1 METVRMALATL
12 RSNRLRSLLTM
23 VGIVIGN
30 ASVITLVGVGRG
42 AQGLAE
48 EQLSNLGA
56 NVLFVVPG
64 NNDTRRRGVAFP
76 RTLVLEDAD
85 AIAEQVPSVKRV
97 APQISSSQVVQ
108 LGARSSTSSISGIT
122 PEFLPVRSFEVSQ
135 GRFITDEDVKAA
147 RNVAVIGPDLEANS
161 FRGDQRSDNSC
172 ASATSPFSGRSDGSK
187 GAVFGSNQDGNT
199 YIPLSTMVTRLTGR
213 DPTYGVSLS
222 FISVEARDESST
234 GAAKFQ
240 ITNLLRQRHNI
251 LRDDDFAV
259 RSQKDAL
266 SIVGTITGGLTL
278 MLGAIGGISLLV
290 GGIGIMNI
298 MLVSVSERTQE
309 IGLRK
314 ALGARSGDVLQ
325 QFLVESLVLASLGG
339 AIGTA
344 AGLGTIALVAAVT
357 PLPASIG
364 TSTVL
369 MTVGLSGSI
378 GLFFGVV
385 PAGVP
390 QNWTRS
396 WLSEAFDKQHGVAAT
411 ALQSLNIYQLH
422 ESALASSCSLAASIG
437 VVLLIGWQVL
447 NSGGLS
453 GLEFQRTDSGTEECR
468 CCPDELRPFPGLRR
482 SWTVTAVDIYDGGRN
497 AVVEAV
503 DPDLDNRVQ
512 RLRVDLPGLAPRIDQ
527 HIEERGDQLTF
538 IRPFRPTGPWS
549 AGQSVIPAVVD
560 WIPDFLARRNSGMPG
575 GPGQAM
581 QFGKS
586 KARFMMEAETGVKF
600 DDVAGVTE
608 ASRNLKKSSRS

>member
-1 METVRMALATL
+1 MALTTL
-12 RSNRLRSLLTM
+12 KSNRLRSLLTM

-76 RTLVLEDAD
+76 RTLVLEDAE
-85 AIAEQVPSVKRV
+85 AIADQVPSVRRV

-108 LGARSSTSSISGIT
+108 AGARSSTSSVSGIT
-122 PEFLPVRSFEVSQ
+122 ADFLPVRSFEVAQ
-135 GRFITDEDVKAA
+135 GRFISPQDNQAA
-147 RNVAVIGPDLEANS
+147 RAVVAIGPDLRLKLFPS
-161 FRGDQRSDNSC
+161 GDPIGQQVRL
-172 ASATSPFSGRSDGSK
+172 GSQAFEVIGVMAPK
-187 GAVFGSNQDGNT
+187 GAVFGSNQDENA
-199 YIPLSTMVTRLTGR
+199 YIPLNTMVNRLTGR
-213 DPTYGVSLS
+213 DPTFGISLS
-222 FISVEARDESST
+222 FISVEARDGNST

-278 MLGAIGGISLLV
+278 MLAAIGGISLLV

-298 MLVSVSERTQE
+298 MLVSVSERTEE

-325 QFLVESLVLASLGG
+325 QFLVESLVLSSLGG

-344 AGLGTIALVAAVT
+344 AGLGAVAAVAAVT

-364 TSTVL
+364 VTTVL
-369 MTVGLSGSI
+369 VTVGLSGSI

-385 PAGVP
+385 PARRAARMDP
-390 QNWTRS
+390 IAALRS
-396 WLSEAFDKQHGVAAT
+396 L
-411 ALQSLNIYQLH
+411 
-422 ESALASSCSLAASIG
+422 
-437 VVLLIGWQVL
+437 
-447 NSGGLS
+447 
-453 GLEFQRTDSGTEECR
+453 
-468 CCPDELRPFPGLRR
+468 
-482 SWTVTAVDIYDGGRN
+482 
-497 AVVEAV
+497 
-503 DPDLDNRVQ
+503 
-512 RLRVDLPGLAPRIDQ
+512 
-527 HIEERGDQLTF
+527 
-538 IRPFRPTGPWS
+538 
-549 AGQSVIPAVVD
+549 
-560 WIPDFLARRNSGMPG
+560 
-575 GPGQAM
+575 
-581 QFGKS
+581 
-586 KARFMMEAETGVKF
+586 
-600 DDVAGVTE
+600 
-608 ASRNLKKSSRS
+608 

>member
-1 METVRMALATL
+1 MALTTL
-12 RSNRLRSLLTM
+12 KSNRLRSLLTM

-76 RTLVLEDAD
+76 RTLVLEDAE
-85 AIAEQVPSVKRV
+85 AIANQVPSVRRV

-108 LGARSSTSSISGIT
+108 AGARSSTSSVSGIT
-122 PEFLPVRSFEVSQ
+122 ADFLPVRSFEVAQ
-135 GRFITDEDVKAA
+135 GRFISPQDNQAA
-147 RNVAVIGPDLEANS
+147 RAVVAIGPDLRLKLFPS
-161 FRGDQRSDNSC
+161 GDPIGQQLRI
-172 ASATSPFSGRSDGSK
+172 GSQAFEVIGVMAPK
-187 GAVFGSNQDGNT
+187 GAVFGSNQDENA
-199 YIPLSTMVTRLTGR
+199 YIPLNTMVNRLTGR
-213 DPTYGVSLS
+213 DPTFGISLS
-222 FISVEARDESST
+222 FISVEARDGNST

-278 MLGAIGGISLLV
+278 MLAAIGGISLLV

-298 MLVSVSERTQE
+298 MLVSVSERTEE

-325 QFLVESLVLASLGG
+325 QFLVESLVLSSLGG

-344 AGLGTIALVAAVT
+344 AGLGAVAAVAAVT

-364 TSTVL
+364 VTTVL
-369 MTVGLSGSI
+369 VTVGLSGSI

-385 PAGVP
+385 PARRAARMDP
-390 QNWTRS
+390 IAALRS
-396 WLSEAFDKQHGVAAT
+396 L
-411 ALQSLNIYQLH
+411 
-422 ESALASSCSLAASIG
+422 
-437 VVLLIGWQVL
+437 
-447 NSGGLS
+447 
-453 GLEFQRTDSGTEECR
+453 
-468 CCPDELRPFPGLRR
+468 
-482 SWTVTAVDIYDGGRN
+482 
-497 AVVEAV
+497 
-503 DPDLDNRVQ
+503 
-512 RLRVDLPGLAPRIDQ
+512 
-527 HIEERGDQLTF
+527 
-538 IRPFRPTGPWS
+538 
-549 AGQSVIPAVVD
+549 
-560 WIPDFLARRNSGMPG
+560 
-575 GPGQAM
+575 
-581 QFGKS
+581 
-586 KARFMMEAETGVKF
+586 
-600 DDVAGVTE
+600 
-608 ASRNLKKSSRS
+608 